1 MDIKIEQYCGGED
14 EMDAIKSFE
23 TPRANLGRKRM
34 CILPHFLE
42 EHAKG

>member
-1 MDIKIEQYCGGED
+1 MGINIKQRCGGED
-14 EMDAIKSFE
+14 EMDAMSFE
-23 TPRANLGRKRM
+23 TPRADLSRKRV